1 MAQWYDMAG
10 LTLSIAK
17 SELIGFG
24 FDPNPISVNGMIIHP
39 SKSIKFLGIH
49 LESNMKWSKHVEVI
63 GNKLRSLAG
72 HIRTEGRLFS
82 IKDRRKLY
90 FAWSQGCLMSNALA
104 VLPRLNQCEMQKL
117 QTAANSAIRAILGL
131 PRYGHYP
138 ISDLRKK
145 LRIPSVIDLR
155 DRLLNIAAWKKF
167 CSKSDSSSLN
177 GPITRAK
184 SEGKVIHP
192 IQKGFRGQM
201 IDTKLDLAW
210 NSLPKSIKEENRQA
224 HALKLIKELVYKF

>member
-1 MAQWYDMAG
+1 MQPKHY
-10 LTLSIAK
+10 TNRVAK
-17 SELIGFG
+17 SWNDLPAE
-24 FDPNPISVNGMIIHP
+24 VKCAP
-39 SKSIKFLGIH
+39 SFK
-49 LESNMKWSKHVEVI
+49 N
-63 GNKLRSLAG
+63 
-72 HIRTEGRLFS
+72 
-82 IKDRRKLY
+82 
-90 FAWSQGCLMSNALA
+90 MSNALA

-167 CSKSDSSSLN
+167 CSKSDSSSMN

-224 HALKLIKELVYKF
+224 HALKPRDSKL